1 MLEDCDASNRPVKVK
16 EPHYKVFP
24 EFIGASYMKRYELFC
39 RKLVLE
45 RHYTS
50 AVFITSKSDLGL
62 DGIYNEPAHDI
73 GITKFAT
80 ALTANIGA
88 FG

>member
-1 MLEDCDASNRPVKVK
+1 MVKMNIYICWKSNEECFFKTAYCK
-16 EPHYKVFP
+16 
-24 EFIGASYMKRYELFC
+24 
-39 RKLVLE
+39 KLVLE

-50 AVFITSKSDLGL
+50 AAFITSKSDLGL

-73 GITKFAT
+73 GVAKFAT